1 MFKNFSSIKK
11 IYSDIKDINL
21 DTECEFSKT
30 LALSLTLLLVP
41 ILLFFFFCFLGPN
54 SRHVEFPRLGVKS
67 EL

>member
-41 ILLFFFFCFLGPN
+41 ILLFFFFAF
-54 SRHVEFPRLGVKS
+54 
-67 EL
+67 